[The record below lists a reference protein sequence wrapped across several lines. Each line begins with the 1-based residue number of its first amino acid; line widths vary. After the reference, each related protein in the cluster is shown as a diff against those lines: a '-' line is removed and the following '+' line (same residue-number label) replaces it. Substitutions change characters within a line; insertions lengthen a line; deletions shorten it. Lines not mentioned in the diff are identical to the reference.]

1 MKKVMLTIGI
11 ILVSIFIFFITRVKY
26 LTVIENDSIY
36 LSNSEITDTLINPDL
51 ENKNLNIKPEKV
63 EASELVYYQAGTYY
77 INEVDKR
84 KINTDYPLY
93 YNNNLAIRIIT
104 PGMTLINK
112 NLEKNDGYSNM
123 VVTNGTL
130 FNYSDQTQ
138 ADNETYIL
146 IENKKGIYIN
156 TKPIIITTTT
166 NKYEIPINS
175 IVYMSEEVINYYSYE
190 KEMFIFHQIKDID
203 LDSKIKIEEK
213 EYSYETLLT
222 KLGKLETEKEP
233 PFNFTPEEDK
243 KEEEEIKEEKPI
255 EENKP
260 ENIGYVKPSVKVEE
274 FKANVYSIKSNLSIN
289 DPAGRITTPVTFTL
303 KTNNKLYLRKSYVG
317 GGGIEIPGLLPS
329 TEFEIEGT
337 YAYKD
342 ENNKIKEVSFFKQTL
357 TTKGIEEL
365 EKIVL
370 GIENGNIYSN
380 KIELKTLNI
389 QSELNSETLKGVKR
403 AVFKAGEEEFKIT
416 STTLIKLLQGKT
428 ITYQTPEKLKSN
440 TDYEYEIELYDGY
453 NNLLPLSNNKGYTKT
468 SKEAPSA
475 KIKVDV
481 NDIGKVDLKVELT
494 NKDEVSLHNYRYEV
508 KNTYNQIVDSNNIN
522 SDGKIKLYELDPNQT
537 YDIEIYSDYDLN
549 DGKGTQTN
557 KLIGKTSFITMNLT
571 SLGYL
576 NLNTK
581 EVEVK
586 TNEATL
592 SFEINKEAT
601 DTRLL
606 SMLDNIEISLLEE
619 DEVIYQQRLNSK
631 EKETLLNNEI
641 LEKTFNNLKAST
653 TYKLEIKSILK
664 QGTKEYKYD
673 VIYSLKSFETTKRE
687 AKVTVKNQF
696 VTENMID
703 FDVQI
708 EDLDNAIEGGVTLEV
723 RNELGKL
730 VQTTKIKTN
739 QDFERIT
746 YDKLTKNTYYTFK
759 YIASG
764 YNVGTSDSTYE
775 NNKVLHEYQV
785 YTEEGISGEI
795 KLSDL
800 KYNYKQYDNLI
811 DLNET
816 KVASSWLYDVN
827 YNNYDYNIKNSNEIT
842 FTIKKPKIENTNY
855 FFELDTIRVK
865 PNTEYIFYAEIDL
878 PRNIDMGTHHTDF
891 ITPTQTKWYQVD
903 TLKTNQSNIVAYK
916 ITTDSDAKYI
926 KIRNYFGNIISNY
939 PWQAGDKITYKNI
952 MFREYDGTID
962 YKEYIRPSKMTA
974 ETLVT
979 LTDKRDEIQT
989 NDYYIKVLKD
999 NEQVSFEKY
1008 EFEDKESVKDLLTKV
1023 EVEPDASYVV
1033 ELYIKI
1039 RDRYYLIDKDDF
1051 TSESEIRGI
1060 KTIDDFFD
1068 MDYTEGSRYY
1078 VVNDLDF
1085 RDTSVEYTRSQLNA
1099 TVDFRGH
1106 TLYLSTYNRARLL
1119 DRIGLDG
1126 AIKNFVLDITANN
1139 QEDRTFYGFARDNY
1153 GKFENFIVN
1162 VHDTLNVPN
1171 YDYSLLAFYNKG
1183 KINNFIINY
1192 MDSVY
1197 GKYRFGGLV
1206 LTNHSEISNGYAYG
1220 KPLIVDHYNN
1230 LTYSVGVGPF
1240 FSGIVGSSK
1249 VYNLYSLVNIIDN
1262 AKNTNTKKGN
1272 IGGVLDA
1279 GIIKNG
1285 YSVGV
1290 DETIDIN
1297 SDPNGYFGT
1306 NNAENLFY
1314 IDDKIFNT
1322 TISKKTS
1329 TLSLYDK
1336 KFQNSVLNGDNAFI
1350 VDELVDS
1357 GYYPQLKMPDCMPD
1371 QEYIELPE
1379 IEDADLPDVIKGEV
1393 IEQTDDTA
1401 KIEFSV
1407 YNPNG
1412 ETIKD
1417 ISIANLTT
1425 KILEQNYSNGNSVVI
1440 AKVSN
1445 PKKYVSS
1452 YEVQSL
1458 TTTGSFN
1465 IDYTRTYKP
1474 KERVLNFELYRSIR
1488 SMKDWKLLET
1498 YPSENF
1504 KLYTDL
1510 DFINE
1515 SPKNISF
1522 SGNFDGQNYT
1532 IKNIFINNNTGLFTL
1547 KGGTFKNL
1555 KIYNYKNGNN
1565 DYASFIASAENGVV
1579 INNVHINKV
1588 YLSNVKYSGGLIGK
1602 VSKTIVTN
1610 SSVTDFHYSSSG
1622 KLDVE
1627 TIGGLVGYADNL
1639 NVSNSFVN
1647 NININSSKV
1656 MDSKGIGGL
1665 VGFFN
1670 GGIINN
1676 SYTHG
1681 NIINQTNYIGGI
1693 IGNSN
1698 ATINNVY
1705 SIVDLDS
1712 SGDYVGGIVGSRKQ
1726 LDGSNQYYIENSL
1739 SLGNL
1744 YTRKDVDYLGRTLG
1758 DSLTTKNSYALST
1771 QLINGRV
1778 EPDFYNETLIDVE
1791 SLKNVSAY
1799 RDVIGFGDN
1808 FSYEGVEKGILPK
1821 LVNSETGEL
1830 LPNQE
1835 DIYLPIEEFE
1845 VIDHDVVKRISDA
1858 TVTIKIDNPNNYPV
1872 EKVEFD
1878 YLNVDKILKN
1888 NTVDGI
1894 TTIELLVKPE
1904 KALDNYKLTKVIY
1917 KKDDKEISYEK
1928 EYKIDMQ
1935 FYKDLEDFEDWQKI
1949 DSEVPENYR
1958 LVADIDFEGKVN
1970 INDNVSI
1977 ARLEGTDEGHTLKN
1991 FTKTYDSS
1999 NNGLIKIITTS
2010 MKNVTFENIHIESAA
2025 TSGTYINIV
2034 NYNYGNLDN
2043 LVFKDIYISATKKSY
2058 VSCIGSNKAFLTNN
2072 ITLENVEVYGYNQ
2085 VAGFNSY
2092 GENYPNTNVKLD
2104 NVKIYASGSYAGS
2117 YQAMKP
2123 YASIISNYENFYAT
2137 NIEVSGKLNVGGV
2150 FGQSAASDVYIENA
2164 IVIGTNNVGG
2174 ISGHAYTMEIS
2185 NNVANNV
2192 NVSGVS
2198 DVGGAFGRSYGVTN
2212 VLVHDSYIQSEQNAG
2227 GIIGYSD
2234 YSIYRS
2240 SSINN
2245 SVNGITGVGGLAG
2258 YKRSNSSESFV
2269 YNNEISGTNQVG
2281 GLIGTYVSGEIKRNY
2296 VSASVTATGNDVG
2309 SLIGYVNNV
2318 YETAGSNQNRLWTIY
2333 ASTTVTGNDNIGVIG
2348 RMDKEPFEGRYYG
2361 IIDASHY
2368 SSDNPNAKINAT
2380 IGSNPEFVSNINNF
2394 LVYDGVTI
2402 NGEKVDTSDEKYTG
2416 VNFVS
2421 DIDLRNSSIY
2431 TNAKFDSGYWDFT
2444 PLNEGYFP
2452 KLKNVENQE
2461 GVLLPVSTN
2470 NMLMMSNFMFR
2481 SNSISL
2487 PSVKAYASGVD
2498 SVNIELSEP
2507 LSYGKIEIEV
2517 GKDKLTLDGSK
2528 RVYTFKYDFN
2538 SNIKVTLK
2546 VGSRSISKTFNTN
2559 DLRKT
2564 MYVDDNGYYY
2574 ILDGKLMSNK
2584 DEYGS
2589 DIIHIYGGKLLKN
2602 NGDIIDLSSKKVIGK
2617 ITGFELSNNQAI
2629 ISSKYEDKKIN
2640 TYYYFSEVVS
2650 ESESYQ
2656 KEMQMFVKNNKLS
2669 IIDQAL
2675 GNKKD
2680 TIIIDSYNNK
2690 NIEIYLGEDNRLH
2703 SLKDNIRIPN
2713 DFKNKNIIDITS
2725 NLNTESSYVI
2735 VKYLDGHYYGFDYRN
2750 GKKLFETK
2758 ASNKISFFSYILEEL
2773 NSSNSIIEDN
2783 IVEKYDKVL
2792 SVEKKLI
2799 QRPISEIKEEINNPE
2814 YVVTY
2819 NPIKEEFEVYNSIEV
2834 LNTKEGTVKSETNKI
2849 EKNYDSLKYYY
2860 GDIEVV
2866 EHNVP
2871 VIIIIISI
2879 FITILIGLWYL
2890 FFRDRNLESV

>member
-1 MKKVMLTIGI
+1 MLTIGI

-36 LSNSEITDTLINPDL
+36 LSNSEVTDTLINPDL

-243 KEEEEIKEEKPI
+243 KEEEEIKEEKPV

-537 YDIEIYSDYDLN
+537 YEIEIYSDYDLN

-800 KYNYKQYDNLI
+800 KYNYNKYDNLI

-816 KVASSWLYDVN
+816 KVAANWLYDKNQQN
-827 YNNYDYNIKNSNEIT
+827 YEYDVKRPNEIT
-842 FTIKKPKIENTNY
+842 FTIKKPKTQNNNY
-855 FFELDTIRVK
+855 YFDLDTIRVK

-878 PRNIDMGTHHTDF
+878 PRNIKIGDHKPEFYNAKGNKSYYAQSLT
-891 ITPTQTKWYQVD
+891 
-903 TLKTNQSNIVAYK
+903 TNQTNIIAYK
-916 ITTDSDAKYI
+916 ITTNDDDKYVR
-926 KIRNYFGNIISNY
+926 IRNLFGNISSNY
-939 PWQAGDKITYKNI
+939 PWQVGDKITYKNI
-952 MFREYDGTID
+952 MFREYDETID

-999 NEQVSFEKY
+999 NKEVSFEKY

-1060 KTIDDFFD
+1060 KTVDDFLV
-1068 MDYTEGSRYY
+1068 MDFTEGSRYY

-1085 RDTSVEYTRSQLNA
+1085 RNTSLTYGRSRLNA
-1099 TVDFRGH
+1099 LVDFRGH
-1106 TLYLSTYNRARLL
+1106 TLYLSTDNRDAILSSSV
-1119 DRIGLDG
+1119 GSNG
-1126 AIKNFVLDITANN
+1126 TIKNLVLDITANN
-1139 QEDRTFYGFARDNY
+1139 RIDKVFRGMVNYNY
-1153 GKFENFIVN
+1153 GLFENIMIN
-1162 VHDTLNVPN
+1162 VHDTTKVPN
-1171 YDYSLLAFYNKG
+1171 YYYSLLIGNNMGILKNFVVNYNDSFYG
-1183 KINNFIINY
+1183 T
-1192 MDSVY
+1192 
-1197 GKYRFGGLV
+1197 YRFGSIVDVNSGTV
-1206 LTNHSEISNGYAYG
+1206 KNGYVYG
-1220 KPLIVDHYNN
+1220 EPFVIIDGTGNH
-1230 LTYSVGVGPF
+1230 VGP
-1240 FSGIVGSSK
+1240 IVGYSSGSSK
-1249 VYNLYSLVNIIDN
+1249 LENIYSLVNIRQEIN
-1262 AKNTNTKKGN
+1262 KPTVQAGN
-1272 IGGVLDA
+1272 ISGHAGAGV
-1279 GIIKNG
+1279 IKNG

-1290 DETIDIN
+1290 DETIDISN
-1297 SDPNGYFGT
+1297 DPNAFF
-1306 NNAENLFY
+1306 NINKPNNLFY

-1322 TISKKTS
+1322 TKSKKTS

-1336 KFQNSVLNGDNAFI
+1336 KFQNSVLNEDNAFN

-1357 GYYPQLKMPDCMPD
+1357 GYYPQLKIPDCMPD

-1379 IEDADLPDVIKGEV
+1379 IEDVDLPDVIKGEV

-1412 ETIKD
+1412 EKIKD

-1425 KILEQNYSNGNSVVI
+1425 KILEQNYSNGNSIVI
-1440 AKVSN
+1440 AEVSN

-1498 YPSENF
+1498 YPTENF
-1504 KLYTDL
+1504 KLHTDL

-1515 SPKNISF
+1515 SPKMITLT
-1522 SGNFDGQNYT
+1522 GKLDGQNHT
-1532 IKNIFINNNTGLFTL
+1532 IKNIFMSNTASLFNLSGATLTNLNVINFKSLGVKSGYSSFVMSM
-1547 KGGTFKNL
+1547 KGGS
-1555 KIYNYKNGNN
+1555 I
-1565 DYASFIASAENGVV
+1565 
-1579 INNVHINKV
+1579 INNVHIDKIYLQSDKYVGGLVGQASESKILNSSVSNLSIKTIGENSEV
-1588 YLSNVKYSGGLIGK
+1588 YIGGLI
-1602 VSKTIVTN
+1602 S
-1610 SSVTDFHYSSSG
+1610 YSSNVNITSCYTNNVN
-1622 KLDVE
+1622 LDASKIN
-1627 TIGGLVGYADNL
+1627 TLNSIGGLVGYFQDGSIINTYSHGKIISQTN
-1639 NVSNSFVN
+1639 NV
-1647 NININSSKV
+1647 
-1656 MDSKGIGGL
+1656 GGL
-1665 VGFFN
+1665 VGYGN
-1670 GGIINN
+1670 PSLEN
-1676 SYTHG
+1676 SY
-1681 NIINQTNYIGGI
+1681 
-1693 IGNSN
+1693 SM
-1698 ATINNVY
+1698 
-1705 SIVDLDS
+1705 VDIDS
-1712 SGDYVGGIVGSRKQ
+1712 SGDFVGGILGSRS
-1726 LDGSNQYYIENSL
+1726 LFHSSVSDSDVVNSL

-1744 YTRKDVDYLGRTLG
+1744 YIRKNIEHFGRTIG
-1758 DSLTTKNSYALST
+1758 DDISLSNNYALST

-1778 EPDFYNETLIDVE
+1778 EPDFYNETLIDIE
-1791 SLKNVSAY
+1791 SLKNISTY

-1878 YLNVDKILKN
+1878 YLNVDKIIKN

-1904 KALDNYKLTKVIY
+1904 KSLDNYKLTKVVY

-2010 MKNVTFENIHIESAA
+2010 MKNVTFENIHIESTVTTAE
-2025 TSGTYINIV
+2025 YINII
-2034 NYNYGNLDN
+2034 NTNYGNLDN
-2043 LVFKDIYISATKKSY
+2043 IILKDIYISAPKNSY
-2058 VSCIGSNKAFLTNN
+2058 VSSIGLNKAPITNN
-2072 ITLENVEVYGYNQ
+2072 ITLENIEIYGNRY
-2085 VAGFNSY
+2085 VSGFSARGVN
-2092 GENYPNTNVKLD
+2092 NPNTNINIS
-2104 NVKIYASGSYAGS
+2104 NVNISANNDYVGS
-2117 YQAMKP
+2117 YQATKE
-2123 YASIISNYENFYAT
+2123 YLGILSNYNNFKANNITVTGNNYVGGLFGVGGANNVYIEEIDVRGMAYVGGIAGNSMVWQVMNNVVKNAT
-2137 NIEVSGKLNVGGV
+2137 VNGATNVGG
-2150 FGQSAASDVYIENA
+2150 
-2164 IVIGTNNVGG
+2164 
-2174 ISGHAYTMEIS
+2174 AY
-2185 NNVANNV
+2185 A
-2192 NVSGVS
+2192 
-2198 DVGGAFGRSYGVTN
+2198 D
-2212 VLVHDSYIQSEQNAG
+2212 
-2227 GIIGYSD
+2227 GY
-2234 YSIYRS
+2234 
-2240 SSINN
+2240 SINN
-2245 SVNGITGVGGLAG
+2245 MEVIDSLINGINSVGGVVGKKRYEGSMLSVINSEINGDSSVGGLVG
-2258 YKRSNSSESFV
+2258 EFDSGSFLKDTFVFNSKINGV
-2269 YNNEISGTNQVG
+2269 NKVG
-2281 GLIGTYVSGEIKRNY
+2281 GLIGEFKNGEVFSSYVQSNVNSTE
-2296 VSASVTATGNDVG
+2296 SDVG
-2309 SLIGYVNNV
+2309 SIIGYVNNTG
-2318 YETAGSNQNRLWTIY
+2318 ETEGQNKNFLYQIY

-2348 RMDKEPFEGRYYG
+2348 RMDKKPLDGRYYG

-2380 IGSNPEFVSNINNF
+2380 IASNPEFVSNINNF

-2402 NGEKVDTSDEKYTG
+2402 NGEKVDTSDKKYTG

-2421 DIDLRNSSIY
+2421 DVDLRNSSTY
-2431 TNAKFDSGYWDFT
+2431 TNAGYNNSYWDFT

-2470 NMLMMSNFMFR
+2470 NMLMSNYMFR